1 MRINFPEFKE
11 TNGRSAMSSMV
22 DIAFLLLIFF
32 IVATTIMP
40 TERDLPMKLPARN
53 GGSMDVS
60 TPVWIEIGADNSVT
74 WGQGDSAMLV
84 AQADESRELPGLRS
98 GLEVA
103 VAAAGDEELGVM
115 LMTADEV
122 SNQRFTD
129 VLNCLA
135 GCGVTKVSLV
145 GRE

>member
-11 TNGRSAMSSMV
+11 SNGRSAMSSMV

-40 TERDLPMKLPARN
+40 TERDLPMKLPVRHGDA
-53 GGSMDVS
+53 MDVA
-60 TPVWIEIGADNSVT
+60 TPVWLEIAPDNSVI
-74 WGQGDSAMLV
+74 WGQGASAMLV
-84 AQADESRELPGLRS
+84 APADGERELPELRA

-115 LMTADEV
+115 LLADDEV

-135 GCGVTKVSLV
+135 GCGVLKVSLV
-145 GRE
+145 SRD